1 MDLKISGK
9 VALITGSNRGI
20 GKATAITLSKEGV
33 NIALLAR
40 NEKLL
45 SQTKE
50 EISQI
55 SPDIKI
61 DYFICD
67 TKSNKDVE
75 ETVEKIEKVFGT
87 IDILVNCAA
96 ALPEESN
103 LENFDDKKLFEQIE
117 VKVAGYIRCA
127 KSVAPIMKKNGW
139 GRIINISGLNARSS
153 ANLIGSMR
161 NISVSSMTKNLAD
174 NLGQFGINV
183 NVIHPGLTYTE
194 RSDANIELL
203 SKNQNI
209 SFEDAKEKLL
219 ANNSINEVITSYDI
233 ANIVAFLSSPISKA
247 INGEPIPAGGG
258 MKGFIYY

>member
-161 NISVSSMTKNLAD
+161 NVSVSSMTKNLAD
-174 NLGQFGINV
+174 NLGPFGINV

-209 SFEDAKEKLL
+209 SFEEAKEKLL

-233 ANIVAFLSSPISKA
+233 ASIVAFLSSPISKA

>member
-55 SPDIKI
+55 SPDIKVE
-61 DYFICD
+61 YFICD

-96 ALPEESN
+96 ALPEDSN

>member
-55 SPDIKI
+55 SPDIKV

-96 ALPEESN
+96 ALPEDSN

>member
-1 MDLKISGK
+1 MDLEISGK

-40 NEKLL
+40 NEDLL
-45 SQTKE
+45 IETKN
-50 EISQI
+50 EISKV
-55 SPDIKI
+55 SSVKVE
-61 DYFICD
+61 YFICD
-67 TKSNKDVE
+67 TKDNEQVRRKTVLK
-75 ETVEKIEKVFGT
+75 VEKIFGK

-103 LENFDDKKLFEQIE
+103 LENFDEDKLFEQID
-117 VKVAGYIRCA
+117 VKVSGYIRCA
-127 KSVAPIMKKNGW
+127 KNVAPIMKKNGW

-153 ANLIGSMR
+153 ANLIGSIR

-174 NLGQFGINV
+174 NLGPHGINV

-194 RSDANIELL
+194 RSDSSIKKIAKKE
-203 SKNQNI
+203 NI
-209 SFEDAKEKLL
+209 SFDEAKEKMLS
-219 ANNSINEVITSYDI
+219 NNSIKKVITAYDI
-233 ANIVAFLSSPISKA
+233 ANIVAFLSSPLSGS

-258 MKGFIYY
+258 VKGMIYY

>member
-55 SPDIKI
+55 SPDIKV

-67 TKSNKDVE
+67 TKNNKDVE
-75 ETVEKIEKVFGT
+75 ATVEKIEKVFGT

-96 ALPEESN
+96 ALPEDSN

>member
-103 LENFDDKKLFEQIE
+103 LENFDDKKLFEQ
-117 VKVAGYIRCA
+117 
-127 KSVAPIMKKNGW
+127 
-139 GRIINISGLNARSS
+139 
-153 ANLIGSMR
+153 
-161 NISVSSMTKNLAD
+161 
-174 NLGQFGINV
+174 
-183 NVIHPGLTYTE
+183 
-194 RSDANIELL
+194 
-203 SKNQNI
+203 
-209 SFEDAKEKLL
+209 
-219 ANNSINEVITSYDI
+219 
-233 ANIVAFLSSPISKA
+233 
-247 INGEPIPAGGG
+247 
-258 MKGFIYY
+258 